1 MTDPTPSPPPARAL
15 RRSLDQ
21 LHAALAL
28 ARQTVA
34 NAQRAR
40 DDAERMRAALYGQD
54 PRLPNTP
61 PPDGRF

>member
-1 MTDPTPSPPPARAL
+1 MIDPTPPPARAL
-15 RRSLDQ
+15 CRSLDQ
-21 LHAALAL
+21 LHAAPAL
-28 ARQTVA
+28 ACQTFA

-54 PRLPNTP
+54 PRLPKYP